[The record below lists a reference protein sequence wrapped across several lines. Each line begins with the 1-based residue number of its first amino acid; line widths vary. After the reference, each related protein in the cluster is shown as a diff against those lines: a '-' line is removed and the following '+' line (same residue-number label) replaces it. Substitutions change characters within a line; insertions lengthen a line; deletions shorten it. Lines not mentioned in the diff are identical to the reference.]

1 MSDSVVEYRP
11 VSVLAMVALAVGM
24 VSALALV
31 SQMAWALPIVG
42 IGVAVAA
49 LADVRSGTG
58 KTGRWAALGGLAL
71 SIGFAAQAV
80 SSTLM
85 TRSIAGERAVI
96 VARSFVDALRE
107 DRLADAMSMSGPMMS
122 MLATQKPRIKPGAA
136 ETDGGTREQF
146 LELPVVVAATR
157 CGAASSIVG
166 IRPVPSVDYD
176 RAWDVQVEI
185 APCAERSTGR
195 VVLQVTVEPGSGALR
210 RGTPERWAVTACTL
224 AE

>member
-1 MSDSVVEYRP
+1 MSDSTVEYRP
-11 VSVLAMVALAVGM
+11 VSVLAMVSLVVGM

-49 LADVRSGTG
+49 LADVGSGTG

-80 SSTLM
+80 TGTL
-85 TRSIAGERAVI
+85 TARSIAGERAAI

-107 DRLADAMSMSGPMMS
+107 ARLADAMSMSGPMMS
-122 MLATQKPRIKPGAA
+122 VLATQKPRMTPGGA

-146 LELPVVVAATR
+146 LELPVVVAATG
-157 CGAASSIVG
+157 CGTASSIVG
-166 IRPVPSVDYD
+166 VRPVPSVDYE
-176 RAWDVQVEI
+176 RAWEVQVEI
-185 APCAERSTGR
+185 APCGERSTGR
-195 VVLQVTVEPGSGALR
+195 VVLQVTVEPGSGTLR